1 NEIGQN
7 AVHLAAFDQESIV
20 ADGGGQLGHGQQV
33 AQVARDMF
41 LLVIRVQNIGIYADD
56 HGGYLRR
63 SQSFVEP
70 AAAAANI
77 VPVKRFGQRHVR
89 ACIETLRQL
98 GSLVIQIG

>member
-1 NEIGQN
+1 MLDDVFITESKLHTINSLRTLGQGLLNEIAQN

-33 AQVARDMF
+33 AQVARDML

-63 SQSFVEP
+63 SQSFVEA

-77 VPVKRFGQRHVR
+77 
-89 ACIETLRQL
+89 
-98 GSLVIQIG
+98 